1 MSITVGVFWDTA
13 TINGISWK
21 YSVSGGKAKITGASP
36 VSGYIKIPSE
46 IDGYSVTSIGSK
58 AFADCGSLT
67 SVVIGNSLTSI
78 GDMAFADCDSLK
90 EFVVS
95 PNNPDYKSVN
105 GLLLS
110 KDGKTLIAGVNGDIT
125 IPDSVTSIGGG
136 AFRGCSN
143 LTSVVIPNSVTSI
156 GYSAFEDCSSLTSV
170 VIGNS
175 VTSIGGGAFRGC
187 SNLTSVVIPDSVTS
201 IESEAFWGCRSLTS
215 VVIPDSV
222 TSIGYSAFKDC
233 GSLTSVVI
241 GNSVT
246 SIGVRAF
253 AWCGRLMS
261 VVIPNSVTSIE
272 SEAFWGCRSLT
283 EAIFL
288 GNAPKSVGVFRGYIF
303 VDCPEGLVIK
313 VKRGTT
319 GWDGDYTSTA
329 LPDKWRGYPIRYC
342 E

>member
-1 MSITVGVFWDTA
+1 M
-13 TINGISWK
+13 
-21 YSVSGGKAKITGASP
+21 
-36 VSGYIKIPSE
+36 
-46 IDGYSVTSIGSK
+46 
-58 AFADCGSLT
+58 
-67 SVVIGNSLTSI
+67 TSI
-78 GDMAFADCDSLK
+78 GD
-90 EFVVS
+90 
-95 PNNPDYKSVN
+95 
-105 GLLLS
+105 
-110 KDGKTLIAGVNGDIT
+110 
-125 IPDSVTSIGGG
+125 
-136 AFRGCSN
+136 
-143 LTSVVIPNSVTSI
+143 
-156 GYSAFEDCSSLTSV
+156 SAFEDC
-170 VIGNS
+170 
-175 VTSIGGGAFRGC
+175 
-187 SNLTSVVIPDSVTS
+187 D
-201 IESEAFWGCRSLTS
+201 SLTS

-222 TSIGYSAFKDC
+222 TSIGDNAFSSC